1 MKKSQKKIVGLA
13 QQNGFDPTFFFK
25 GDSERL
31 AKGTAHPN
39 INSAQLLIG

>member
-1 MKKSQKKIVGLA
+1 MKKKSKEMLVWLNKMVLTQH
-13 QQNGFDPTFFFK
+13 FFSK
-25 GDSERL
+25 EIILRL